1 MQGMTDQMRDEEV
14 VVEADVTEEDMTTE
28 IGDGTDQE
36 TGETDPGVETGEEIV
51 TEVMTETE
59 EETGVMTETEE
70 ETEAMTEDEAEMVET
85 GAAPETT
92 GDAATAQKDL
102 MIKYQKRNQIR

>member
-1 MQGMTDQMRDEEV
+1 M
-14 VVEADVTEEDMTTE
+14 
-28 IGDGTDQE
+28 
-36 TGETDPGVETGEEIV
+36 

-92 GDAATAQKDL
+92 GD
-102 MIKYQKRNQIR
+102 

>member
-1 MQGMTDQMRDEEV
+1 M
-14 VVEADVTEEDMTTE
+14 
-28 IGDGTDQE
+28 
-36 TGETDPGVETGEEIV
+36 

-92 GDAATAQKDL
+92 GD
-102 MIKYQKRNQIR
+102 R

>member
-1 MQGMTDQMRDEEV
+1 M
-14 VVEADVTEEDMTTE
+14 
-28 IGDGTDQE
+28 E
-36 TGETDPGVETGEEIV
+36 TGEGIV
-51 TEVMTETE
+51 TEVMTEIE

-92 GDAATAQKDL
+92 GD
-102 MIKYQKRNQIR
+102 

>member
-1 MQGMTDQMRDEEV
+1 MGEV
-14 VVEADVTEEDMTTE
+14 AVEVDVTEEDMTTE
-28 IGDGTDQE
+28 IGDGIDQE
-36 TGETDPGVETGEEIV
+36 TGETDPGAETGEESV

-70 ETEAMTEDEAEMVET
+70 ETEAMTEDEAETVET

-92 GDAATAQKDL
+92 GGAATAQKDL
-102 MIKYQKRNQIR
+102 MIKYQKRNQM

>member
-1 MQGMTDQMRDEEV
+1 M
-14 VVEADVTEEDMTTE
+14 
-28 IGDGTDQE
+28 
-36 TGETDPGVETGEEIV
+36 ETGEEIV

-92 GDAATAQKDL
+92 GD
-102 MIKYQKRNQIR
+102 

>member
-1 MQGMTDQMRDEEV
+1 M
-14 VVEADVTEEDMTTE
+14 
-28 IGDGTDQE
+28 E
-36 TGETDPGVETGEEIV
+36 TGEGIV

-92 GDAATAQKDL
+92 GD
-102 MIKYQKRNQIR
+102 

>member
-1 MQGMTDQMRDEEV
+1 M
-14 VVEADVTEEDMTTE
+14 
-28 IGDGTDQE
+28 
-36 TGETDPGVETGEEIV
+36 
-51 TEVMTETE
+51 TEVMTEIE

-92 GDAATAQKDL
+92 GD
-102 MIKYQKRNQIR
+102 